1 MIEYLQLLV
10 LSNCILTGG
19 PCLVETP
26 KSAPENGINDLDHP
40 EISDGFQISVW
51 ERYVRC

>member
-1 MIEYLQLLV
+1 M
-10 LSNCILTGG
+10 G
-19 PCLVETP
+19 TP

-51 ERYVRC
+51 ERYVRKVFAAAKTSPERYC